1 MLDVIFQFVLG
12 YVVALSGALIPG
24 PLLTFVISGTLNHGG
39 AETGFL
45 AGLGHCIVEAFII
58 LAIIFGLTSL
68 LEQSLFQMAVNMVG
82 GAALIVFGVLNIR
95 ATGKMQ
101 HDRVDSKLNHGSI
114 IGGIL
119 FTVFNATI
127 PLWWATVGL
136 TMLNQALKTTTMLG
150 VVLWVLGHW
159 SADLSWFGFV
169 GYSVFKGKNHV
180 GKKVHSLI
188 ILTCGV
194 VLISLGIIFT
204 TSSLKILFQ

>member
-12 YVVALSGALIPG
+12 YIIALSGALIPG
-24 PLLTFVISGTLNHGG
+24 PLLMFVISNTINYGK

-68 LEQSLFQMAVNMVG
+68 FEYGLFQMTVNIVG
-82 GAALIVFGVLNIR
+82 GMALIIFGILNII
-95 ATGKMQ
+95 ATKKLQ
-101 HDRVDSKLNHGSI
+101 IDSIDSKLSHNSV

-127 PLWWATVGL
+127 PLWWATIGL

-169 GYSVFKGKNHV
+169 GYSVSKGKNHV
-180 GKKVHSLI
+180 GEKVHSLV
-188 ILTCGV
+188 ILICGI
-194 VLISLGIIFT
+194 VLLSLGIIFMS
-204 TSSLKILFQ
+204 SSLKSFF